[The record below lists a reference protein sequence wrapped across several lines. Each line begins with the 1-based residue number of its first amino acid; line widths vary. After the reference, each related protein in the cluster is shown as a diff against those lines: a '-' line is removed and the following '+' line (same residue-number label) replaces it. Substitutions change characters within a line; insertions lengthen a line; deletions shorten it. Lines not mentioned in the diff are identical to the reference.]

1 MRVVRVLVAAAVALS
16 AAAGRS
22 ALSAGPR
29 ESRQATSRTVA
40 TTFQLAVP
48 ADTPADAGVFLAG
61 NLLAPPWRPDGARM
75 TRTAA
80 GAYSVTIDLP
90 AGTTL
95 EYKFTR
101 GSWATVEKNAAGG
114 DIGNRRLQVSSSETK
129 QTVTNTVLQWGAPGA
144 AAIRPASSLT
154 GHFKMHADVAST
166 HLANRRNVLVYLPPR
181 YDADPESR
189 YPVLYMHDG
198 QNLFDRATAFGGH
211 EWEMDETAEAL
222 IAAGKIQ
229 PLIIVGIYNTGA
241 RMTEYTP
248 VGATPA
254 AGRNG
259 DDYERFVIEE
269 LKPFI
274 DRTYR
279 TRPGREDTAVA
290 GSSLG
295 GLISLEMTMHHPET
309 FGKAGVVSPSL
320 FWNNGQAIQEAADHA
335 RQGDLSDERLWI
347 DIGTNEQPLPPG
359 ASVIPAVQNAR
370 RLVAEFRKAGLSE
383 GVNYTYLE
391 VPGGEHNET
400 WWARRV
406 DRMLMFLF
414 PPTARGRRPLA
425 SPS

>member
-1 MRVVRVLVAAAVALS
+1 MRIVRILAIVAL
-16 AAAGRS
+16 AVCVTAGRS
-22 ALSAGPR
+22 AL
-29 ESRQATSRTVA
+29 VA

-48 ADTPADAGVFLAG
+48 ANTPADAGVFLAG
-61 NLLAPPWRPDGARM
+61 SLLTPPWRPDGARM
-75 TRTAA
+75 TRTA
-80 GAYSVTIDLP
+80 GGSYTVKIDLP
-90 AGTTL
+90 AGATL

-101 GSWATVEKNAAGG
+101 GSWATVEKNAAGA
-114 DIGNRRLQVSSSETK
+114 DIANRRLQVSSSGAT
-129 QTVTNTVLQWGAPGA
+129 QTVANTVLQWGVPGA
-144 AAIRPASSLT
+144 AKPPTSLT

-166 HLANRRNVLVYLPPR
+166 HLANQRNVLVYLPPR
-181 YDADPESR
+181 YDDDPAAR

-222 IAAGKIQ
+222 ITAGKIQ

-254 AGRNG
+254 AGRSG
-259 DDYERFVIEE
+259 DDYERFVIDE

-274 DRTYR
+274 DQAYR
-279 TRPGREDTAVA
+279 TRPGRTDTAVA

-295 GLISLEMTMHHPET
+295 GLMSLEMAMRHPDT

-320 FWNNGQAIQEAADHA
+320 FWNNGQLIQEAAERA
-335 RQGDLSDERLWI
+335 RRGDLKDERLWI
-347 DIGTNEQPLPPG
+347 DIGTNEQPIPPG
-359 ASVIPAVQNAR
+359 GSVSPAVENAR
-370 RLVAEFRKAGLSE
+370 RLVAEFQAAGLIE
-383 GVNYTYLE
+383 GVNYTYVE

-400 WWARRV
+400 WWARRM

-414 PPTARGRRPLA
+414 PR
-425 SPS
+425 

>member
-1 MRVVRVLVAAAVALS
+1 MRILRVLLAVAL
-16 AAAGRS
+16 AACATAGRS
-22 ALSAGPR
+22 ALSAGLHGNA
-29 ESRQATSRTVA
+29 QAANRAVA

-61 NLLAPPWRPDGARM
+61 SLLVAPWRPDGARM
-75 TRTAA
+75 TRTA
-80 GAYSVTIDLP
+80 GGSYTVTIDLP
-90 AGTTL
+90 AGATL

-101 GSWATVEKNAAGG
+101 GAWATVEKNAAGA
-114 DIGNRRLQVSSSETK
+114 DIGNRRLQVSSSDTT
-129 QTVTNTVLQWGAPGA
+129 QTVTNAVLRWGAPGA
-144 AAIRPASSLT
+144 AKPPSSLA

-181 YDADPESR
+181 YDDEPGSR

-222 IAAGKIQ
+222 VAAGKIQ

-254 AGRNG
+254 TGRSG

-295 GLISLEMTMHHPET
+295 GLMSLEMAMRHPDT

-320 FWNNGQAIQEAADHA
+320 FWNNGQLIQEAAEHA
-335 RQGDLSDERLWI
+335 RRGDLKGERLWI
-347 DIGTNEQPLPPG
+347 DIGTNEQPIPPG
-359 ASVIPAVQNAR
+359 GTVSVAVQNTR
-370 RLVAEFRKAGLSE
+370 RLVAEFQRAGLTE
-383 GVNYTYLE
+383 GVNYTYVE

-400 WWARRV
+400 WWARRM

-414 PPTARGRRPLA
+414 PG
-425 SPS
+425 

>member
-1 MRVVRVLVAAAVALS
+1 MRVLVAFALT
-16 AAAGRS
+16 ACIAAGGS
-22 ALSAGPR
+22 VLVAEPR
-29 ESRQATSRTVA
+29 ESAQASSRTVA

-48 ADTPADAGVFLAG
+48 AGTPADAGVFIAG
-61 NLLAPPWRPDGARM
+61 NLLAPPWKPDGVRM
-75 TRTAA
+75 TRTA
-80 GAYSVTIDLP
+80 GGSYTVTIELP
-90 AGTTL
+90 AGAAL

-101 GSWATVEKNAAGG
+101 GSWATVEKTAAGA
-114 DIGNRRLQVSSSETK
+114 DISNRRLHVSSSETT
-129 QTVTNTVLQWGAPGA
+129 QTVADTVLQWGAGGAGA
-144 AAIRPASSLT
+144 AKPATSLT
-154 GHFKMHADVAST
+154 GHFKMHADVASA
-166 HLANRRNVLVYLPPR
+166 HLASTRNVLVYLPPR
-181 YDADPESR
+181 YDVEPAAR

-254 AGRNG
+254 AGRSG

-279 TRPGREDTAVA
+279 TRPERENTAVA

-295 GLISLEMTMHHPET
+295 GLMSLEMAMRHPET

-320 FWNNGQAIQEAADHA
+320 FWNNGQMIQEAGEHA
-335 RQGDLSDERLWI
+335 RRGDLKGERFWI
-347 DIGTNEQPLPPG
+347 DIGTNEQPIPPG
-359 ASVIPAVQNAR
+359 ASASPAVQNAR
-370 RLVAEFRKAGLSE
+370 RLVAEFRTAGLTE
-383 GVNYTYLE
+383 GVNYTYVE

-400 WWARRV
+400 WWARRM

-414 PPTARGRRPLA
+414 PRT
-425 SPS
+425 